1 MTRIPLVL
9 TLIALPAMAMA
20 QTTDDPDL
28 TDACGAS
35 GFAGLVG
42 QSGEIAEMLELEQT
56 TRVIRPGTIVTRDY
70 RLDRIN
76 FDIDD
81 EGTIT
86 RVYCG

>member
-1 MTRIPLVL
+1 MTRLPLAL
-9 TLIALPAMAMA
+9 ALIAAPAIAMA
-20 QTTDDPDL
+20 QTTDDADL

-35 GFAGLVG
+35 GLAGLVG
-42 QSGEIAEMLELEQT
+42 QRGEIAEMLELEQPA
-56 TRVIRPGTIVTRDY
+56 RVITPGSAVTMDY

-76 FDIDD
+76 FDIDE